1 MRWDSGSSRW
11 IRLMM
16 RILISS
22 ILVLPIAAQ
31 AATDSDVAPKMDAYV
46 RGYVRAGTFAGT
58 VLVARGDRIL
68 FCKGYGMADRV
79 RGIPN
84 DVRTRFRLGSVT
96 KGFTAAAVLL
106 LQERGALSIDDPVS
120 RYLPG
125 LFEGKG
131 ITIRHL
137 LTHTSGLPDFIFFP
151 GAFEAFREPAAPGEL
166 LASID
171 EPALEF
177 EPGTKFRYSNS
188 GFVVLG
194 RIVEAVSGMEYADFL
209 ETELFRAAGMS
220 AAGCDYEAGI
230 GTDGFAVGYHYTG
243 ESYVPVPPWDSTWAA
258 GAGAIYASAADLYS
272 WSRALARGRIL
283 GDRSRALLFGPTP
296 QSRNAYGMGWYL
308 RPNKDR
314 ARTYHGGYIFGFRSD
329 FTRYPDEAVDIIVL
343 GNVDQAPTRRMAED
357 LAAILFG
364 TPYEPPV
371 PRVAAP
377 PDAAAY
383 RKFEGVYD
391 TSEIF
396 GEGASMR
403 VHAEGTRLWYQGNT
417 IYDSL
422 GLPMYIY
429 PLSEGGFFDKT
440 GDVKYEFVSGK
451 DGTAEALI
459 ISDLDESYRFPKS
472 SP

>member
-1 MRWDSGSSRW
+1 
-11 IRLMM
+11 MM
-16 RILISS
+16 RILLSTM
-22 ILVLPIAAQ
+22 LVPPDRRPGTRRDPTL
-31 AATDSDVAPKMDAYV
+31 APEMDAYV
-46 RGYVRAGTFAGT
+46 RGYVRAGTFTGT
-58 VLVARGDRIL
+58 VLVGPGGSHPVLQGLRNGRPRP
-68 FCKGYGMADRV
+68 RV
-79 RGIPN
+79 PN

-120 RYLPG
+120 RHLPG
-125 LFEGKG
+125 YFEGKG

-151 GAFEAFREPAAPGEL
+151 GAFESFREPAAPEEL

-194 RIVEAVSGMEYADFL
+194 RLVEAVSGMDYSDFL

-243 ESYVPVPPWDSTWAA
+243 ESYVPVPRWDSTWAA

-283 GDRSRALLFGPTP
+283 GDRSQALLFGPTP

-329 FTRYPDEAVDIIVL
+329 FTRYPDETVDIIVL
-343 GNVDQAPTRRMAED
+343 SNVDQAPTRRMAED

-371 PRVAAP
+371 PRVPAP
-377 PDAAAY
+377 RMPRPTGNLKGCTTRARSSGKAL
-383 RKFEGVYD
+383 RCG
-391 TSEIF
+391 
-396 GEGASMR
+396 SMR
-403 VHAEGTRLWYQGNT
+403 KAPACGTKGTRST
-417 IYDSL
+417 IPSGFRCTSTPCRREDSSTR
-422 GLPMYIY
+422 P
-429 PLSEGGFFDKT
+429 
-440 GDVKYEFVSGK
+440 
-451 DGTAEALI
+451 GT
-459 ISDLDESYRFPKS
+459 
-472 SP
+472 